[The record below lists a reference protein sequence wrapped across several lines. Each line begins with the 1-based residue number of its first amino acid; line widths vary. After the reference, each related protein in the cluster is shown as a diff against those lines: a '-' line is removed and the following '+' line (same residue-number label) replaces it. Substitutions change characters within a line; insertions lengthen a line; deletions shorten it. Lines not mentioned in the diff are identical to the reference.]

1 MAYLGVINKRLTN
14 NTMIMS
20 DETLAAFAAET
31 LAPAPADASLT
42 AAPVADT
49 LATYAASTPSVDS
62 GSDSPPDATVTDSLP
77 EVPTVPVAEVAKTH
91 VSEGEDLIAK
101 IGDFASFELKAAGA
115 LIAKLIAFIKAHH
128 L

>member
-20 DETLAAFAAET
+20 DETLAASAAET
-31 LAPAPADASLT
+31 LASAPAEASLT
-42 AAPVADT
+42 AAPVADA
-49 LATYAASTPSVDS
+49 LATNPASTPSVES
-62 GSDSPPDATVTDSLP
+62 GSDSLP
-77 EVPTVPVAEVAKTH
+77 EVAPVPVPVAEVAKTH
-91 VSEGEDLIAK
+91 VSEGEDLIAE

-115 LIAKLIAFIKAHH
+115 LIAKLIAFIKTHH